1 MPPFVDSKLKERKMK
16 RLLSVFCLFSVL
28 FAFKASA
35 QAPIQADLIT
45 QKEGVLPAGELV
57 AALKLTMP
65 DGWHVYWKNAGDAGE
80 PTETKL
86 TLPDGFSETGRLW
99 TVPEKFSVGTLTEYG
114 YHGQA
119 YFPIK
124 IKAPDTLNEGEI
136 LQIKAKATW
145 LACKDV
151 CVPMQA
157 EPTAFVTAG
166 IEGDENTELTAVLN
180 ELAQLQRNAVFYETN
195 GGLVLRL
202 PKPAKAENAY
212 FFPDSGKVLTHNAP
226 QTLKI
231 KDGEAFLFLTK
242 ALPEDFESPE
252 KLTGTV
258 VFYNGL
264 GDKTA
269 AFEVAAERT
278 AEPLPVFETFVWR
291 EFLSALLFALLGGFL
306 LNLMPCVFPVLS
318 LKAFSLL
325 SAKTDKAQMKRESLL
340 YTAGVL
346 ASFAV
351 IGAFLVALRKAGAE
365 LGWGFQL
372 QYPPFVL
379 FLSLFMFFLG
389 LLFSDMVTVGEALSG
404 FGMNFKH
411 GLGHFGTGI
420 LAVFVASPCAAP
432 FMGVAL
438 GYGLMN
444 PAPVTMA
451 VLLMMGVG
459 LAVPFLVL
467 GFFPQTAKFLPKPG
481 AWLMLFRRFLAF
493 PLFGAAAWLLW
504 VLAAQEGSVALAWA
518 LTCLI
523 SVAFATWLCGVA
535 QSAPKFKLW
544 AGFAVA
550 LTVLGIGYALTAVS
564 PKRESAADKIEW
576 MEYRADEVENFRKQ
590 GFPVFLKF
598 SAKWCLTCLVND
610 KTTFA
615 AADTVEAFKEK
626 GVAAFFGDWTTRDD
640 NITAAI
646 ESFGRGGIPLYVYY
660 APNAEKPVIL
670 PQIVTLSEIRALL
683 R

>member
-1 MPPFVDSKLKERKMK
+1 MK

-28 FAFKASA
+28 FAFQASA

-45 QKEGVLPAGELV
+45 QKEGILPAGELFV
-57 AALKLTMP
+57 ALKLNMP
-65 DGWHVYWKNAGDAGE
+65 EGWHVYWKNAGDAGE
-80 PTETKL
+80 ATEVRL
-86 TLPDGFSETGRLW
+86 DLPDGFSETERFW
-99 TVPEKFSVGTLTEYG
+99 TVPEKFSVGPLTEYG

-124 IKAPDTLNEGEI
+124 IKAPDNLKHGEI
-136 LQIKAKATW
+136 LQIKATATW
-145 LACKDV
+145 LACKDE
-151 CVPMQA
+151 CVPMRA

-166 IEGDENTELTAVLN
+166 IEGDENFELSAVLDN
-180 ELAQLQRNAVFYETN
+180 LAQPRTDAVFYETN
-195 GGLVLRL
+195 GGFVLRL
-202 PKPAKAENAY
+202 PQSVKARKAY
-212 FFPDSGKVLTHNAP
+212 FFPNSGKVLTHNAP
-226 QTLKI
+226 QTLKT
-231 KDGEAFLFLTK
+231 KDGDAFLFLTK
-242 ALPEDFESPE
+242 AAPEDFESPE
-252 KLTGTV
+252 KLAGTV
-258 VFYNGL
+258 VFYNDL

-269 AFEVAAERT
+269 AFAVEAERS
-278 AEPLPVFETFVWR
+278 AEKLPVFEAFVLR
-291 EFLSALLFALLGGFL
+291 EFLGALLFAFVGGFL

-325 SAKTDKAQMKRESLL
+325 SAKTDGAQRKREAVL

-346 ASFAV
+346 FSFAV
-351 IGAFLVALRKAGAE
+351 IGVALVALRRAGAE

-389 LLFSDMVTVGEALSG
+389 LLFSDMLVVGEGLSD

-444 PAPVTMA
+444 PAPVTMS

-459 LAVPFLVL
+459 LAMPFLIL
-467 GFFPQTAKFLPKPG
+467 GFFPQAAKLLPKPG

-504 VLAAQEGSVALAWA
+504 VLAAQEGTDALAWA
-518 LTCLI
+518 LACLTL
-523 SVAFATWLCGVA
+523 VAFATWLCGVA
-535 QSAPKFKLW
+535 QSYPKFKLW
-544 AGFAVA
+544 AGLAVVVAVLSVGGA
-550 LTVLGIGYALTAVS
+550 LSNVA
-564 PKRESAADKIEW
+564 PKQAGDADKIEW
-576 MEYRADEVENFRKQ
+576 IDYNADTVESFRKQ
-590 GFPVFLKF
+590 GIPVFLKF

-615 AADTVEAFKEK
+615 AADTVKAFKDK
-626 GVAAFFGDWTTRDD
+626 GIAAFFGDWTTRNDD
-640 NITAAI
+640 ITAAI

-670 PQIVTLSEIRALL
+670 PQIVTPSEIVDLL

>member
-1 MPPFVDSKLKERKMK
+1 MK

-28 FAFKASA
+28 FAFQAFA

-45 QKEGVLPAGELV
+45 QKEGVLPAGELFV
-57 AALKLTMP
+57 ALKLNMP
-65 DGWHVYWKNAGDAGE
+65 KGWHVYWKNAGDAGE
-80 PTETKL
+80 ATDVKL
-86 TLPDGFSETGRLW
+86 DLPDGFAETERFW
-99 TVPEKFSVGTLTEYG
+99 TVPEKFSVGPLTEYG

-124 IKAPDTLNEGEI
+124 IKAPDNLKYGEI

-145 LACKDV
+145 LACKDE
-151 CVPMQA
+151 CVPMHA

-166 IEGDENTELTAVLN
+166 IEGEENVELSAVLDN
-180 ELAQLQRNAVFYETN
+180 LAQPRTDAAFYETN
-195 GGLVLRL
+195 GGFVLRL
-202 PKPAKAENAY
+202 PKPVKAQKAY
-212 FFPDSGKVLTHNAP
+212 FFPNSGKVLTHNAP
-226 QTLKI
+226 QTLKT
-231 KDGEAFLFLTK
+231 KDGDAFLFLTK
-242 ALPEDFESPE
+242 ALPEDFENPE
-252 KLTGTV
+252 KLAGTV
-258 VFYNGL
+258 VFYNDL

-269 AFEVAAERT
+269 AFAVEADRT
-278 AEPLPVFETFVWR
+278 TEKLPVFETFVWR
-291 EFLSALLFALLGGFL
+291 EFLGALFFAFFGGFL

-325 SAKTDKAQMKRESLL
+325 SAKTDKAQRKREAVL

-346 ASFAV
+346 FSFAV
-351 IGAFLVALRKAGAE
+351 IGTVLVALRRAGAE

-389 LLFSDMVTVGEALSG
+389 LLFSDMVVVGEGLSD
-404 FGMNFKH
+404 FGMNVKH

-444 PAPVTMA
+444 PAPVTMS

-459 LAVPFLVL
+459 LAMPFLIL
-467 GFFPQTAKFLPKPG
+467 GFFPQTAKLLPKPG
-481 AWLMLFRRFLAF
+481 EWLMLFRRFLAF
-493 PLFGAAAWLLW
+493 PLFGASAWLLW
-504 VLAAQEGSVALAWA
+504 VLAAQEGADALAWA
-518 LTCLI
+518 LTCLTV
-523 SVAFATWLCGVA
+523 VAFATWLCGVA
-535 QSAPKFKLW
+535 QSSPKFKLW
-544 AGFAVA
+544 AGLSVVVSVLSIGGALSSVA
-550 LTVLGIGYALTAVS
+550 
-564 PKRESAADKIEW
+564 PKQAGNADKIEW
-576 MEYRADEVENFRKQ
+576 IDYQADTVESFRRQ
-590 GFPVFLKF
+590 GIPVFLKF

-610 KTTFA
+610 KTTFSD
-615 AADTVEAFKEK
+615 ADTVKAFKDK
-626 GVAAFFGDWTTRDD
+626 GVAAFFGDWTTRNDD
-640 NITAAI
+640 ITAAI

-660 APNAEKPVIL
+660 APNAENPVIL
-670 PQIVTLSEIRALL
+670 PQIVTPSEITDLL

>member
-1 MPPFVDSKLKERKMK
+1 MK
-16 RLLSVFCLFSVL
+16 RLLFVFWLFSV
-28 FAFKASA
+28 FFPFRASA
-35 QAPIQADLIT
+35 QAPISADLIT
-45 QKEGVLPAGELV
+45 QKEGIRPAGKLFV
-57 AALKLTMP
+57 ALKLTMP
-65 DGWHVYWKNAGDAGE
+65 QGWHVYWKNAGDAGE
-80 PTETKL
+80 PTEIKL
-86 TLPDGFSETGRLW
+86 TLPDGFSETGRVW
-99 TVPEKFSVGTLTEYG
+99 TVPEKFSVGSLTEYG

-119 YFPIK
+119 YFPIE
-124 IKAPDTLNEGEI
+124 IQAPEHLKTGEI

-145 LACKDV
+145 LACKDE

-157 EPTAFVTAG
+157 EPTAFVAAG
-166 IEGDENTELTAVLN
+166 IEGEENSELTAVLN
-180 ELAQLQRNAVFYETN
+180 DLAQPWADAVFYETD
-195 GGLVLRL
+195 GGFVLRL
-202 PKPAKAENAY
+202 PKPAKAEKAY
-212 FFPDSGKVLTHNAP
+212 FFPDGGKVLTHNAP

-231 KDGEAFLFLTK
+231 KDGSAFLFLTK

-252 KLTGTV
+252 KLAGTV
-258 VFYNGL
+258 VFYNNF

-269 AFEVAAERT
+269 AFDVAAERT
-278 AEPLPVFETFVWR
+278 AESLPVFETFVWR
-291 EFLSALLFALLGGFL
+291 EFLSALFFALLGGFL

-325 SAKTDKAQMKRESLL
+325 SAKTDKTQMKREALL

-351 IGAFLVALRKAGAE
+351 IGAVLVALRRAGAE

-389 LLFSDMVTVGEALSG
+389 LLFSDMVAVGERLAG

-411 GLGHFGTGI
+411 GLGHFGTGV

-459 LAVPFLVL
+459 LAMPFLIL

-504 VLAAQEGSVALAWA
+504 VLAAQEGSLALAWA
-518 LTCLI
+518 LTCLTL
-523 SVAFATWLCGVA
+523 VAFAVWLCGVA
-535 QSAPKFKLW
+535 QSFPKFKPW
-544 AGFAVA
+544 AGFAVVLTLLSIGCA
-550 LTVLGIGYALTAVS
+550 LSSVA
-564 PKRESAADKIEW
+564 PKRETAADKIEW
-576 MEYRADEVENFRKQ
+576 IDYRADTVESFRQQ
-590 GFPVFLKF
+590 GLPVFLKF

-615 AADTVEAFKEK
+615 DADTVKAFNEK

-660 APNAEKPVIL
+660 APYAEKPVIL
-670 PQIVTLSEIRALL
+670 PQIVTPSEILTLL

>member
-1 MPPFVDSKLKERKMK
+1 MK
-16 RLLSVFCLFSVL
+16 RLLSVFWLFSVL
-28 FAFKASA
+28 FAFQASA

-45 QKEGVLPAGELV
+45 QKEGVLPSGELI

-65 DGWHVYWKNAGDAGE
+65 AGWHVYWKNAGDAGE
-80 PTETKL
+80 ATELAL
-86 TLPDGFSETGRLW
+86 TLPDGFSAGERLW

-124 IKAPDTLNEGEI
+124 IKAPSVLNKGEI
-136 LQIKAKATW
+136 LQIKAKAAW

-151 CVPMQA
+151 CLPMQA
-157 EPTAFVTAG
+157 EPTAFFTAG
-166 IEGDENTELTAVLN
+166 IEGDDNSELTAVLDG
-180 ELAQLQRNAVFYETN
+180 LAQPQPDAVFYETSA
-195 GGLVLRL
+195 GLVLRL
-202 PKPAKAENAY
+202 PMLEKARKAY

-231 KDGEAFLFLTK
+231 KDGNAFLFLTK
-242 ALPEDFESPE
+242 ALPEDYEHPE
-252 KLTGTV
+252 KLKGTV
-258 VFYNGL
+258 VFYDDF

-269 AFEVAAERT
+269 AFKVSAEST
-278 AEPLPVFETFVWR
+278 NDSLPVFETFVLR
-291 EFLSALLFALLGGFL
+291 EFLSALFFALLGGLL

-325 SAKTDKAQMKRESLL
+325 SAKTNGAQMKRESLL

-351 IGAFLVALRKAGAE
+351 IGAVLVALRKAGAE

-389 LLFSDMVTVGEALSG
+389 LLFSDMVTVGEGLAG

-411 GLGHFGTGI
+411 GLGHFGTGV

-451 VLLMMGVG
+451 VLLAMGVG

-467 GFFPQTAKFLPKPG
+467 GFFPQTARFLPKPG

-504 VLAAQEGSVALAWA
+504 VLAAQEGSLALAWA
-518 LTCLI
+518 LTCLTLT
-523 SVAFATWLCGVA
+523 AFATWLCGVA
-535 QSAPKFKLW
+535 QSYPKFKLW
-544 AGFAVA
+544 AGLCVV
-550 LTVLGIGYALTAVS
+550 LTVLSIGYALSAVA
-564 PKRESAADKIEW
+564 PKGESEAEKIEW
-576 MEYRADEVENFRKQ
+576 IDYRTDTVESFRQQ
-590 GFPVFLKF
+590 GIPVFLKF

-615 AADTVEAFKEK
+615 NADTVKAFKDK
-626 GVAAFFGDWTTRDD
+626 GVAAFFGDWTTRNDD
-640 NITAAI
+640 ITAAI

-670 PQIVTLSEIRALL
+670 PQIITPSEIVGLL